1 MSSADATTSPPRG
14 GLVLATLILGA
25 TVANLNLSVANV
37 ALPTIGRDLEA
48 SQVALNLVAVGFTLG
63 LAASVLYLGAVADR
77 YGRKLLLVLG
87 LALSIPTAIL
97 AGFADTVEVLSAARV
112 LGGIAAGMAF
122 PTTLSIIVH
131 LFRDG
136 AKTRAIAAWTGIG
149 CGAAALGPALAGYL
163 LEHFRWGSAFLLTV
177 PFAVVALAMAIL
189 FVPRHVGE
197 ERNPVDHLGGT
208 LSVVAIGLLTLG
220 LHFVA
225 VPANQTFGIVAAL
238 VSVVVFIAFA
248 WRQKR
253 APNPLFDL
261 EVARRRIFW
270 VAALTGLI
278 VFGTLVGSMYVGQQY
293 VQNVLGYSTL
303 EAGLSALP
311 MSVAMVAISPVAAML
326 IERLGSRLTLLIG
339 IALVFVGVA
348 LMFTWREGASYL
360 PVGAAYTVIGL
371 GIGLAGTPASRSIMA
386 AVPAR
391 RSGMGSGT
399 TDLQRDLGAAIMQSL
414 LAIFLTREYTAS
426 VDEQIASAPT
436 ATQERITEQTA
447 GVLRNSFGGAETLA
461 QQYPQFAQPIIEGA
475 RQAFIHGSAAAIL
488 AALVAIA
495 LGFTVTLI
503 WFPRREQERADEA
516 AYAEDRQAPTPA
528 RPLTVDRV
536 GGGGAAPPPGR

>member
-1 MSSADATTSPPRG
+1 MSAPVAEAQDRILPRG
-14 GLVLATLILGA
+14 GLILATLILGA

-37 ALPTIGRDLEA
+37 ALPTIGRDLQA
-48 SQVALNLVAVGFTLG
+48 SQVSLNLVAVGFTLG

-77 YGRKLLLVLG
+77 YGRKLMLVLG

-97 AGFADTVEVLSAARV
+97 AGYAPDVETLAVARV

-131 LFRDG
+131 LFSG
-136 AKTRAIAAWTGIG
+136 PVQTRAIALWTGVG
-149 CGAAALGPALAGYL
+149 CGASALGPAMVGYL
-163 LEHFRWGSAFLLTV
+163 LERYAWGSAFLLTV
-177 PFAVVALAMAIL
+177 PFAVAALVLAL
-189 FVPRHVGE
+189 VFVPRRAGE
-197 ERNPVDHLGGT
+197 EEVPVDHLGGVI
-208 LSVVAIGLLTLG
+208 SVAAIGLLTLG

-225 VPANQTFGIVAAL
+225 VPAEQTVGIVATLASLVGFAL
-238 VSVVVFIAFA
+238 FA

-261 EVARRRIFW
+261 AVASRRIFW

-293 VQNVLGYSTL
+293 VQNVLGYSTF

-311 MSVAMVAISPVAAML
+311 MSLAMVAVSPVAAIA
-326 IERLGSRLTLLIG
+326 IERLGSRITILIG
-339 IALVFVGVA
+339 VVLVLVGVG

-360 PVGAAYTVIGL
+360 PVGLAYSVIGL
-371 GIGLAGTPASRSIMA
+371 GIGFSGTPASRSIMA
-386 AVPAR
+386 AVPR
-391 RSGMGSGT
+391 SRSGMGSGT

-426 VDEQIASAPT
+426 VDRQLASAP
-436 ATQERITEQTA
+436 AEQRDRITDQLA
-447 GVLRNSFGGAETLA
+447 GVLRDSFGGAQAIA
-461 QQYPQFAQPIIEGA
+461 QQHPQYGDAIMAGA
-475 RQAFIHGSAAAIL
+475 RTAFTEGSAAAIA

-495 LGFTVTLI
+495 LGFVVTLI
-503 WFPRREQERADEA
+503 WFPRREQEHADEA
-516 AYAEDRQAPTPA
+516 RYAQEQ
-528 RPLTVDRV
+528 
-536 GGGGAAPPPGR
+536 